1 MGGTHVLSCASAW
14 LCLGGMQSHMKEAL
28 SLAASLPDSD
38 LMSVS
43 KGPLSPP
50 PAHPLP
56 DTHTLPVSRLALS
69 SKNTH
74 KMQVKTQRCDRKHA
88 GQRTHADV
96 ASSHSEPGLS
106 SPKTGRVSADQT
118 NTHNLIILQLHNYYD
133 YRHK

>member
-1 MGGTHVLSCASAW
+1 MVMVGCGGGVTAVGGTHVLSCASAW
-14 LCLGGMQSHMKEAL
+14 LCRGGMQSHMKEAL

-74 KMQVKTQRCDRKHA
+74 KMQVKTQRCDRKRA

-96 ASSHSEPGLS
+96 AS
-106 SPKTGRVSADQT
+106 TANQD
-118 NTHNLIILQLHNYYD
+118 
-133 YRHK
+133 